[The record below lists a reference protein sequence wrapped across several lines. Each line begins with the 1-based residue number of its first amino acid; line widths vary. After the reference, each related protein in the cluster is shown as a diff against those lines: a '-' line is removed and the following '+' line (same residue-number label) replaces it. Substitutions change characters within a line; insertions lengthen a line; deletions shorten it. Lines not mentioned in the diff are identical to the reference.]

1 MDLHHVPVLDR
12 TDDRLVGRG
21 SAGVVVGAEKGAG
34 AQRRDCRKEAEKRM
48 TEETKRWVEF
58 WTELCKTL
66 TPDLDNMCKTAEGA
80 GMKPEKMLH
89 ISVRADGYAS
99 LMMTVGEMILDCT
112 ALGDEEYKLSIFDT
126 EKERFRKVGTIPRA
140 WDGGKSG
147 ENAQSDQERQ
157 EDKPWRN
164 EMNTTREHM
173 TG

>member
-1 MDLHHVPVLDR
+1 
-12 TDDRLVGRG
+12 
-21 SAGVVVGAEKGAG
+21 
-34 AQRRDCRKEAEKRM
+34 M

-58 WTELCKTL
+58 WTELCKKL

-80 GMKPEKMLH
+80 GMKPNKMLH

-99 LMMTVGEMILDCT
+99 LMMTVGEMIFDCT

-126 EKERFRKVGTIPRA
+126 EKERFRKVGTVPRA
-140 WDGGKSG
+140 WDGGKRG
-147 ENAQSDQERQ
+147 ESARSDPERQ

-164 EMNTTREHM
+164 EANTTPGRM